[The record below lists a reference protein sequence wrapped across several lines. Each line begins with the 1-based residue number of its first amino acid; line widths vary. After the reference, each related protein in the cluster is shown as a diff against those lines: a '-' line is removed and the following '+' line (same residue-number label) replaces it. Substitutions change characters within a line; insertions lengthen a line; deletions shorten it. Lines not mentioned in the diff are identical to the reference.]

1 MESIREYFSS
11 PFVIRGLAATILIAI
26 NAGVAG
32 SFAAFR
38 NSTFL
43 IAGASHAALAGA
55 AAIILFHSI
64 GVMTGVDPMIGGGI
78 SAILLTLLAAYAGYS
93 GKTGD
98 VDTAIGVGFA
108 FSMAVAVLIIS
119 LIPESAARVW
129 AILLGDLLLVTYSDL
144 RLMSLA
150 TVIVVAAFML
160 FSSEFLFITFDIGG
174 AKAFGIRAER
184 YNLLMFG
191 LIGLSVAVMLKGI
204 GAILV
209 FAVMVAP
216 PAASMLF
223 ARSVGRV
230 IAGAVLIALSSG
242 ILGIFVSYFI
252 NISVSALT
260 AFFAA
265 SAYFIGLVILF
276 VQKKRFGSV

>member
-32 SFAAFR
+32 SFATFR